1 MERQKSLHLYEQI
14 LLLAL
19 RDEKGSIHFGVH
31 YQFAL
36 AGAILSEL
44 LLMKKVSIEHERKKK
59 FIKLE
64 NYTRLG
70 DEILDE
76 AVLKLR
82 DAKRRQQVQA
92 WVTKISNIK
101 QLKHRAAR
109 SLCRK
114 GILRME
120 EDKVLLLFKR
130 KLYPELNP
138 KPEKEILKKMEEAI
152 FTDIEDIDSETLVLI
167 SICQS
172 TDMLKTLFD
181 RKLLK
186 GRKQRIRDI
195 VEGNI
200 VGNATKEAIEAI
212 QAAILVA
219 VIIPAVTVTA
229 TS

>member
-181 RKLLK
+181 RKLLR